1 MCKYRYSPLAA
12 SAAVALA
19 ALLAPTSPV
28 RGQERS
34 VLSNQVEV
42 SAGAASLRLEFS
54 EGPPLSVAFGDGR
67 VVVDGQVVGDYQPGG
82 RADQAWRELL
92 AAVLPLS
99 DGPLAQEL
107 ARWSPSPGLPE
118 ADLALLNTVDR
129 AIDAAVAG
137 ASGDLQRTRI
147 APAVVGLLEILSS
160 DGRFGELGA
169 ALEGVD
175 LESMEVVLDD
185 DRVVVQGESVHGSV
199 LVAGSELKVH
209 GRIAGHAIL
218 VDGVLVIEEGGTVEG
233 DARVVDGRVEERGGT
248 LRGDVVD
255 LLRESD
261 ANRSQDMDRVRH
273 EMREQVRQEVRREI
287 ERDRSRSRGGLL
299 GSRGPVARAL
309 GDLFEAVATFVVLAL
324 AMLLMARIA
333 GERVDA
339 VTEAIGHN
347 PARSAAVGFA
357 GGFLML
363 PVYVVGI
370 VLLAVSIVGIPL
382 LLAWAPLFPLAVVA
396 AGFAGYVGVSHHVGR
411 WVLRQDL
418 AWLARADA
426 RNPVHVKLVGMAALL
441 APFPVA
447 GVLRVFPVV
456 GWTGSVVHALGV
468 LGCFAAVI
476 VGLGAVLITRGGRY
490 PASSYAFADALDD
503 LGAHPDWPDQS
514 EPPDAPSEDAPS

>member
-1 MCKYRYSPLAA
+1 MRKYRYSPLAA
-12 SAAVALA
+12 AAAVALA
-19 ALLAPTSPV
+19 ALLPPTSPV

-34 VLSNQVEV
+34 VVSNQVEV
-42 SAGAASLRLEFS
+42 SAAAASLRLEFS
-54 EGPPLSVAFGDGR
+54 EGPPLSVAFADGR
-67 VVVDGQVVGDYQPGG
+67 VVVDGQVVGDYEPGG

-107 ARWSPSPGLPE
+107 ARWSPGPGLPE

-129 AIDAAVAG
+129 AIEVAVAG
-137 ASGDLQRTRI
+137 ASDDPRQPRVGRL
-147 APAVVGLLEILSS
+147 VVGLLEILSS

-175 LESMEVVLDD
+175 LESIEVVLDEG
-185 DRVVVQGESVHGSV
+185 RVVGQGEAVHGSV
-199 LVAGSELKVH
+199 LVAGSELEVH

-218 VDGVLVIEEGGTVEG
+218 VDGVLVLEEGGTVEG

-248 LRGDVVD
+248 LRGEVV
-255 LLRESD
+255 
-261 ANRSQDMDRVRH
+261 RSQDVDRVRH
-273 EMREQVRQEVRREI
+273 EVREQVRREVRQEVRREI
-287 ERDRSRSRGGLL
+287 ERDRSRNRGGLL
-299 GSRGPVARAL
+299 GGGPFARAL
-309 GDLFEAVATFVVLAL
+309 GGLFEAVATFVVLAL
-324 AMLLMARIA
+324 AMLLMGRIA
-333 GERVDA
+333 GERMEA
-339 VTEAIGHN
+339 VTEAVGHN

-411 WVLRQDL
+411 WVLGQNL
-418 AWLARADA
+418 SWLARADA
-426 RNPVHVKLVGMAALL
+426 RNPVHVRLAGMAALL

-447 GVLRVFPVV
+447 SVLGELPMV
-456 GWTGSVVHALGV
+456 GWTGDVVQVLGV
-468 LGCFAAVI
+468 LGSFAAVI

-503 LGAHPDWPDQS
+503 LGAQQDWPDPS
-514 EPPDAPSEDAPS
+514 EPPDAPSASPDS

>member
-1 MCKYRYSPLAA
+1 MRKYRYSPLAA
-12 SAAVALA
+12 TAAFALA
-19 ALLAPTSPV
+19 ALLPPTSPV

-34 VLSNQVEV
+34 VVSNQVEV
-42 SAGAASLRLEFS
+42 SAAAASLRLEFS
-54 EGPPLSVAFGDGR
+54 EGPPLSVAFADGR
-67 VVVDGQVVGDYQPGG
+67 VVVDGQVVGDYEPGG

-107 ARWSPSPGLPE
+107 ARWSPGPGLPE
-118 ADLALLNTVDR
+118 ADLALLNAVDR
-129 AIDAAVAG
+129 AIDTAVAG
-137 ASGDLQRTRI
+137 ASDDPRQTRGGRL
-147 APAVVGLLEILSS
+147 VVGLLDILSR

-175 LESMEVVLDD
+175 LESMEVVLDEG
-185 DRVVVQGESVHGSV
+185 RVVGQGEAVHGSV
-199 LVAGSELKVH
+199 LVAGSELEVH

-218 VDGVLVIEEGGTVEG
+218 VDGVLVLEEGGTVEG

-248 LRGDVVD
+248 LRGDVV
-255 LLRESD
+255 R
-261 ANRSQDMDRVRH
+261 RSQDVDRVRH
-273 EMREQVRQEVRREI
+273 EVREQVRREVRREI
-287 ERDRSRSRGGLL
+287 ERDRSRNRGGLL
-299 GSRGPVARAL
+299 GGGPVARAL
-309 GDLFEAVATFVVLAL
+309 GGLFEAVATFVVLAL
-324 AMLLMARIA
+324 AMLLMGRIA
-333 GERVDA
+333 GERLDA
-339 VTEAIGHN
+339 VTEAVRHN

-411 WVLRQDL
+411 WVLGQNL
-418 AWLARADA
+418 SWLARADV
-426 RNPVHVKLVGMAALL
+426 RNPVHVRLAGMAALL
-441 APFPVA
+441 APFPA
-447 GVLRVFPVV
+447 ASVLGGLPMV
-456 GWTGSVVHALGV
+456 GWTGDVVHVLGV

-476 VGLGAVLITRGGRY
+476 VGLGAVLVTRGGRY

-503 LGAHPDWPDQS
+503 LGAQQDWPDRS
-514 EPPDAPSEDAPS
+514 EPPDAPSADPQS